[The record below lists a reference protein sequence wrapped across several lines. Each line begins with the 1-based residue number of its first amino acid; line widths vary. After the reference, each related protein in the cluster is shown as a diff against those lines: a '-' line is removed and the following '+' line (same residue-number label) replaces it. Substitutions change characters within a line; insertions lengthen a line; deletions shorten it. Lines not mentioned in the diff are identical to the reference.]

1 MQNQDKQSNGLKQ
14 HVAQGDLNHLKNPY
28 ISNARI
34 AIKRIA
40 EHGETLSAAC
50 RAEGLN
56 ASKVLKTIQKHPR
69 LAKELEHARQVA
81 AEVRLEKID
90 EAIEK
95 ASEVIE
101 AGDKLL
107 PGLDPKVL
115 AIIQKHN
122 SMMASR
128 LNPSLYAEKK
138 DNGPNVPMLVFNF
151 GGQSSL
157 MQVSNVH
164 PAIQYREQRLIEHG
178 T

>member
-1 MQNQDKQSNGLKQ
+1 MQNQDKQSSGSQKPASPE
-14 HVAQGDLNHLKNPY
+14 VSGHLKNP
-28 ISNARI
+28 SLLNARL
-34 AIKRIA
+34 AIKRVA

-50 RAEGLN
+50 RAERLN
-56 ASKVLKTIQKHPR
+56 ASKVLRTIQKHPR

-90 EAIEK
+90 DAIEK
-95 ASEVIE
+95 ASEVVE
-101 AGDKLL
+101 VGDKLI

-115 AIIQKHN
+115 AIVQKHN

-138 DNGPNVPMLVFNF
+138 DNGPSVPMLVFNF

-157 MQVSNVH
+157 MQVSTVH
-164 PAIQYREQRLIEHG
+164 PALQFREQKVIEHG

>member
-1 MQNQDKQSNGLKQ
+1 
-14 HVAQGDLNHLKNPY
+14 VAEY
-28 ISNARI
+28 
-34 AIKRIA
+34 
-40 EHGETLSAAC
+40 GETLSAAC
-50 RAEGLN
+50 RSEGLN
-56 ASKVLKTIQKHPR
+56 ASKVLRTINKNPR
-69 LAKELEHARQVA
+69 LAKELDLARQVA

-90 EAIEK
+90 IAIDK
-95 ASEVIE
+95 ASSVEIIE
-101 AGDKLL
+101 EKIV

-115 AIIQKHN
+115 AVIQKHN

-138 DNGPNVPMLVFNF
+138 DSGPNIPMLVFNF

-164 PAIQYREQRLIEHG
+164 PAVEFREKKLIEHG

>member
-1 MQNQDKQSNGLKQ
+1 MPANQE
-14 HVAQGDLNHLKNPY
+14 DLSQLKNPSL
-28 ISNARI
+28 SNARR
-34 AIKRIA
+34 AIKRVA
-40 EHGETLSAAC
+40 EQGETLSAAC

-81 AEVRLEKID
+81 AEVRLEMID
-90 EAIEK
+90 DAIEK
-95 ASEVIE
+95 ASEMEVVYK
-101 AGDKLL
+101 GDKAFPV

-128 LNPSLYAEKK
+128 LNPSVYAERK
-138 DNGPNVPMLVFNF
+138 DTGPSIPMLVFNF

-164 PAIQYREQRLIEHG
+164 PAIEFREQKLLNG

>member
-1 MQNQDKQSNGLKQ
+1 MPASKE
-14 HVAQGDLNHLKNPY
+14 DLSRLKNPS
-28 ISNARI
+28 ISSARL
-34 AIKRIA
+34 AIKRVA

-50 RAEGLN
+50 RAEGLD
-56 ASKVLKTIQKHPR
+56 ARKVLKSIQKYPR
-69 LAKELEHARQVA
+69 LAKELDLARQVA
-81 AEVRLEKID
+81 AEVRLENID
-90 EAIEK
+90 VAIEK
-95 ASEVIE
+95 ASEVE
-101 AGDKLL
+101 VVGDGDSAKVV

-128 LNPSLYAEKK
+128 LNPALYAERK
-138 DNGPNVPMLVFNF
+138 DTGPSVPMLVFNF

-164 PAIQYREQRLIEHG
+164 PALEFREQKLING